1 MVEDDLEVETHFV
14 ENPFIRIRERANR
27 KQLEAQQMLSAAQM
41 NEEDAMEQDIVLLNE
56 KGKFFIKDLEQMEVD
71 QANDKI
77 KKRKRAELTGYGPG
91 EEIDSDVENEEI
103 E

>member
-1 MVEDDLEVETHFV
+1 
-14 ENPFIRIRERANR
+14 
-27 KQLEAQQMLSAAQM
+27 
-41 NEEDAMEQDIVLLNE
+41 LLNE

-103 E
+103 